1 VKKIIF
7 ILSALIIG
15 MVIIGVILDI
25 QTRKE
30 IQISEKDKTSTNTQS
45 IPNETRLFGEEATM
59 PREIQ
64 ISEKEERFRKFNSIQ
79 EIRNFLNGFTVEA
92 STVPPIPR
100 FDDSDD
106 LLPLAP
112 PYVRPSTPWPPRFIT
127 SAKVT
132 GTNDAEIVKT
142 DGTYIYAITDNGV
155 AIVKA
160 NPVEEIKVISKIS
173 LGPTYDIYHSR
184 VGGTFLFSYNIFLH
198 IFNDKLI
205 VIWNIDKHIAVLI
218 TVLVYDIKDRA
229 QPKLEWNVTVT
240 GEGFSRYITSK
251 MVGEVL
257 YLITTHSL
265 FDDIIRLPLIYN
277 NGKEIKV
284 QPSDVYYSPYVDYGF
299 EFFLLI
305 RLNIVSKSI
314 EYSGFLLGRPNNIYI
329 SSNNIY
335 ITQYIFSWRWIKQ
348 TLIVKI
354 EQDHTVIHR
363 INIQNG
369 IKYEAIGKVH
379 GFILNQ
385 LSINEYN
392 GYLRVVVASLT
403 PNTSYSI
410 YILNM
415 DLKVVGKMENIK
427 INEKVLSTRFIQD
440 KCYLV
445 IRGTYPL
452 YVIDLTN
459 IETPKILG
467 YLKIPARSIS
477 LHPVNETLVLGI
489 IEEGQGRG
497 RISLFDLSNFENPK
511 EIAKINI
518 GNETRNI
525 YSEAPYDGKAFLL
538 DQSRGMLVLPSRIP
552 NYITL
557 SGTGPMS
564 WKSRFGSGWSI
575 LNWMISLYWQ
585 GVLVFEI
592 KKDGIYLKGNVTNI
606 NYNKLIDGILNDRL
620 FDADSY
626 YNGFARRALLI
637 GDFLYTISFSKIKI
651 NNIYTLEEIKEIE
664 L

>member
-1 VKKIIF
+1 
-7 ILSALIIG
+7 
-15 MVIIGVILDI
+15 
-25 QTRKE
+25 
-30 IQISEKDKTSTNTQS
+30 
-45 IPNETRLFGEEATM
+45 
-59 PREIQ
+59 
-64 ISEKEERFRKFNSIQ
+64 
-79 EIRNFLNGFTVEA
+79 
-92 STVPPIPR
+92 
-100 FDDSDD
+100 
-106 LLPLAP
+106 
-112 PYVRPSTPWPPRFIT
+112 
-127 SAKVT
+127 
-132 GTNDAEIVKT
+132 
-142 DGTYIYAITDNGV
+142 
-155 AIVKA
+155 
-160 NPVEEIKVISKIS
+160 
-173 LGPTYDIYHSR
+173 
-184 VGGTFLFSYNIFLH
+184 
-198 IFNDKLI
+198 
-205 VIWNIDKHIAVLI
+205 
-218 TVLVYDIKDRA
+218 
-229 QPKLEWNVTVT
+229 
-240 GEGFSRYITSK
+240 

-314 EYSGFLLGRPNNIYI
+314 EYSGFLLGRSNNIYI

-335 ITQYIFSWRWIKQ
+335 ITQYIFFWRWIKQ

-497 RISLFDLSNFENPK
+497 RILLFDLSNFENPK

-538 DQSRGMLVLPSRIP
+538 
-552 NYITL
+552 
-557 SGTGPMS
+557 
-564 WKSRFGSGWSI
+564 
-575 LNWMISLYWQ
+575 
-585 GVLVFEI
+585 E
-592 KKDGIYLKGNVTNI
+592 
-606 NYNKLIDGILNDRL
+606 
-620 FDADSY
+620 
-626 YNGFARRALLI
+626 
-637 GDFLYTISFSKIKI
+637 
-651 NNIYTLEEIKEIE
+651 
-664 L
+664 

>member
-1 VKKIIF
+1 
-7 ILSALIIG
+7 
-15 MVIIGVILDI
+15 
-25 QTRKE
+25 
-30 IQISEKDKTSTNTQS
+30 
-45 IPNETRLFGEEATM
+45 
-59 PREIQ
+59 
-64 ISEKEERFRKFNSIQ
+64 
-79 EIRNFLNGFTVEA
+79 
-92 STVPPIPR
+92 
-100 FDDSDD
+100 
-106 LLPLAP
+106 
-112 PYVRPSTPWPPRFIT
+112 
-127 SAKVT
+127 
-132 GTNDAEIVKT
+132 
-142 DGTYIYAITDNGV
+142 
-155 AIVKA
+155 
-160 NPVEEIKVISKIS
+160 
-173 LGPTYDIYHSR
+173 
-184 VGGTFLFSYNIFLH
+184 
-198 IFNDKLI
+198 
-205 VIWNIDKHIAVLI
+205 
-218 TVLVYDIKDRA
+218 
-229 QPKLEWNVTVT
+229 
-240 GEGFSRYITSK
+240 

-314 EYSGFLLGRPNNIYI
+314 EYSGFLLGLSNNIYI

-363 INIQNG
+363 INIQNE

-392 GYLRVVVASLT
+392 GYLGVVVASLT

-410 YILNM
+410 YILNIN
-415 DLKVVGKMENIK
+415 LKVVGKMENIK

-626 YNGFARRALLI
+626 YNGFTRRALII

-651 NNIYTLEEIKEIE
+651 NNIYTLEEIKEIK